1 MKNLDF
7 DKYYEAPEPGR
18 RERAYAWATAIGL
31 QDVDGLKPSKYLIAT
46 AKRHIE
52 GEISQED
59 ARRLVDEYYET
70 KLGHDEPEDAEEA
83 DKVSARMIS
92 IINTPGF
99 RLSPEYYLG
108 LHKQIFN
115 GVFPHAGKIRDVELT
130 KREWVLNW
138 DTVEYELSCM
148 IEKSLEYDFDNEKK
162 FKYKGLSEDAF
173 IEHFASFIS
182 GIWQIHPF
190 REGNTRTVALFAIKY
205 LKSMRHEV
213 TNDLFAEKSWYFRNA
228 LVRANYSN
236 FKLNVDKTQ
245 LPLEEFFKV
254 LIYGDEIELHNC
266 FLRIGQE
273 YGTTTAKAIGD
284 LHRHDDDVNDVVNR
298 PDVGKN
304 RRNDGINDGINP
316 SDDGINDGI
325 KYTLTETEE
334 KAVKAILRDS
344 HITATVLSGVLSV
357 KKRQAER
364 IIASLKKKAG
374 LKRLGA
380 RKNGEWYFEEA
391 AK

>member
-1 MKNLDF
+1 
-7 DKYYEAPEPGR
+7 
-18 RERAYAWATAIGL
+18 
-31 QDVDGLKPSKYLIAT
+31 
-46 AKRHIE
+46 
-52 GEISQED
+52 
-59 ARRLVDEYYET
+59 
-70 KLGHDEPEDAEEA
+70 
-83 DKVSARMIS
+83 MIS